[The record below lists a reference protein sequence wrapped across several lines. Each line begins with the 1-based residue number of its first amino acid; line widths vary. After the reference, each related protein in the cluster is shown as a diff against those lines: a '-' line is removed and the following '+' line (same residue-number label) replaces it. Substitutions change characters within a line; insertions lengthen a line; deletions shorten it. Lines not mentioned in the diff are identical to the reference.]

1 VQKYRKHIIIEL
13 YNNLQSKENNM
24 TQSQFQEILRRVQT
38 LHYDFEE
45 GINDEQAYDM
55 ALFILDD
62 NPGLEEYINNNCG
75 ASDAVGWLMHE
86 M

>member
-1 VQKYRKHIIIEL
+1 MVQ
-13 YNNLQSKENNM
+13 S
-24 TQSQFQEILRRVQT
+24 
-38 LHYDFEE
+38 LHTDFEE
-45 GINDEQAYDM
+45 GINDEQAYDL

-62 NPGLEEYINNNCG
+62 NKGLKEYINENCG

>member
-1 VQKYRKHIIIEL
+1 MRKHIIILL
-13 YNNLQSKENNM
+13 YNNLQSKENNI

-38 LHYDFEE
+38 LHTDFEE
-45 GINDEQAYDM
+45 GISDEQAYDM

-62 NPGLEEYINNNCG
+62 NPGLEAYINNNCG

>member
-1 VQKYRKHIIIEL
+1 MQKMRKHIIIKL

-38 LHYDFEE
+38 LHYDFED
-45 GINDEQAYDM
+45 GISDEQAYDM

-75 ASDAVGWLMHE
+75 ASDAAGWLMHE

>member
-1 VQKYRKHIIIEL
+1 
-13 YNNLQSKENNM
+13 M
-24 TQSQFQEILRRVQT
+24 TQSEFQQILKRVQT

-45 GINDEQAYDM
+45 GISDEQAYDM

-62 NPGLEEYINNNCG
+62 NPGLKEYIFYNYG

-86 M
+86 I

>member
-1 VQKYRKHIIIEL
+1 MRKHIIILL

>member
-1 VQKYRKHIIIEL
+1 MTKSKFREVLKMVQ
-13 YNNLQSKENNM
+13 S
-24 TQSQFQEILRRVQT
+24 
-38 LHYDFEE
+38 LHTDFEE
-45 GINDEQAYDM
+45 GINDEQAYDL

-62 NPGLEEYINNNCG
+62 NKGLKEYINENCG

>member
-1 VQKYRKHIIIEL
+1 
-13 YNNLQSKENNM
+13 M
-24 TQSQFQEILRRVQT
+24 TKSQFREILKMVQR
-38 LHYDFEE
+38 LHTDFEE

-62 NPGLEEYINNNCG
+62 NKGLKEYINENCG
-75 ASDAVGWLMHE
+75 ASDAVGWLMCE